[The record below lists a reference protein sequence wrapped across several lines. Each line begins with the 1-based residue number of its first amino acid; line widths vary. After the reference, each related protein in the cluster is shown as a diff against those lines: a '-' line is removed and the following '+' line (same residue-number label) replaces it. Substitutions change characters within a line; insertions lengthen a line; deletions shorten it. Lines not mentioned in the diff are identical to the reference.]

1 MALTISPERGA
12 EFCPSDDKYVRR
24 FDYSLSYD
32 ATGAAEAGGRPRPQR
47 LPVLII
53 EDDLYGVLYFE
64 T

>member
-1 MALTISPERGA
+1 MSGGSTIPFLTT
-12 EFCPSDDKYVRR
+12 
-24 FDYSLSYD
+24 

-47 LPVLII
+47 LPLLFI